1 MSLQQ
6 IITDAYLYFVLR
18 ITDKTE
24 RMIIIR
30 RFALEEL
37 RLSQEE
43 ALKFISTVSFESK
56 EDTPSDKFN
65 TFFLWYYIHYMHPNH
80 SHQRFSVEVFAGEIE
95 PFEKTRIYP
104 VLLTTEDHQVTIK
117 PCDPDHAA
125 FWTVNLQLADG
136 RTKSVAD
143 CINQDA
149 AQDMETFINEIAK
162 KYQPTV

>member
-18 ITDKTE
+18 VTDKTE

-37 RLSQEE
+37 KLSQAQ
-43 ALKFISTVSFESK
+43 ALKFISTASFETK
-56 EDTPSDKFN
+56 EDTPSDKFR
-65 TFFLWYYIHYMHPNH
+65 TFFLWYYIHYMQPKH
-80 SHQRFSVEVFAGEIE
+80 SAQRFNSEVYADQVE

-104 VLLTTEDHQVTIK
+104 AQLVTENSQVSIK
-117 PCDPDHAA
+117 PCDPDLAA
-125 FWTVNLQLADG
+125 FWTINLQLIDG
-136 RTKSVAD
+136 RTKCVAHSID
-143 CINQDA
+143 QDA

-162 KYQPTV
+162 KYHPTT